1 MAAETSPRPRQY
13 VRLRPL
19 NWWTKNPR
27 YTLFIFRELSAGFLA
42 LYAIVL
48 FRLMHRA
55 GDPQAFAEIIGWLRS
70 PVSIVLHLV
79 VLAFALV
86 NTYTTF
92 TLAPRVLKLHRG
104 EEPVPESVISGAH
117 WAAWI
122 VVSIIIFVIVLGV
135 G

>member
-13 VRLRPL
+13 TRHRPL

-42 LYAIVL
+42 LYAILL

-55 GDPQAFAEIIGWLRS
+55 GDPQAWDQIIGWLMS
-70 PVSIVLHLV
+70 PVSIVLHVV
-79 VLAFALV
+79 VLAFALL
-86 NTYTTF
+86 NTWTTF

-104 EEPVPESVISGAH
+104 EEPVPESAISGAH
-117 WAAWI
+117 WAAFL
-122 VVSIIIFVIVLGV
+122 VVTIVLIAIALRLG
-135 G
+135 